1 MILNIY
7 VTDLTDL
14 KKECMDQ
21 KMEYVMLKR
30 QQLLIEED
38 FEDRGQRNEGTKS
51 MLSLIRRIRMPKQT
65 SPAERKSRGHD
76 LEGMLSNT
84 SHSETCSQKYFN
96 RGV

>member
-14 KKECMDQ
+14 KKECIDQ

-38 FEDRGQRNEGTKS
+38 FEDRG
-51 MLSLIRRIRMPKQT
+51 
-65 SPAERKSRGHD
+65 
-76 LEGMLSNT
+76 
-84 SHSETCSQKYFN
+84 
-96 RGV
+96 